1 SMSKTRWVQLK
12 KTRCRQHSSVQGITS
27 RVIADQH
34 RSSTRRNILDSGA
47 ADLEVMA
54 VEGSEHDAR
63 PHQALFRHSVGIDTG
78 FVEWQLQALYPAADF
93 LVQCAHSSA
102 LAIQQQ
108 ARNVNPYMTV
118 FRTLRRPGAS
128 CLAAKRR
135 PEPRSE
141 RANSRTG
148 GRKADCLIPEGQC
161 PLW

>member
-1 SMSKTRWVQLK
+1 SRRRHTRFSRDW
-12 KTRCRQHSSVQGITS
+12 SSDVC
-27 RVIADQH
+27 
-34 RSSTRRNILDSGA
+34 SS
-47 ADLEVMA
+47 DL
-54 VEGSEHDAR
+54 SEHDAS